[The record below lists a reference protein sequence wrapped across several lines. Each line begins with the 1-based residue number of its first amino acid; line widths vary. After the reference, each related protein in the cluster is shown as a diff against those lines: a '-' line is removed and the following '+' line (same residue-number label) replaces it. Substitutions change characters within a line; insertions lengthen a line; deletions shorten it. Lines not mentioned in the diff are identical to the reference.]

1 MDPQEP
7 KNWQQKLQDLE
18 QQINQ
23 QMNSNS
29 TSNTDSQYPLPNA
42 NIKWD
47 NLNQKLEKAKTWFGN
62 LNSPVQAVVAI
73 AGIVVGFAVL
83 GTVLKVI
90 TSLVSIAILGVL
102 LYLLYKFFFAPQTPK

>member
-1 MDPQEP
+1 MNSQEP

-18 QQINQ
+18 EQINQ
-23 QMNSNS
+23 QMSTNSAS
-29 TSNTDSQYPLPNA
+29 RADSQDPLPNA

-62 LNSPVQAVVAI
+62 LNSPAKAVVAI
-73 AGIVVGFAVL
+73 ASIVVGFAVL

-90 TSLVSIAILGVL
+90 SSLVSIAILGVL